1 MSVSRSSLSPVVIRN
16 NIHVKMNMPS
26 MDLFDA
32 IPALNHWFT
41 LRHHRHDKTN
51 HKGKQQE
58 WFVGVFNE
66 AAKADM
72 EIEDN
77 EFSGQKTEVHC

>member
-1 MSVSRSSLSPVVIRN
+1 MN
-16 NIHVKMNMPS
+16 NT
-26 MDLFDA
+26 MDLFEP
-32 IPALNHWFT
+32 IPALNHRFT

-51 HKGKQQE
+51 QKAKQQE

-72 EIEDN
+72 ETEDN
-77 EFSGQKTEVHC
+77 EFSGQKNEIHF